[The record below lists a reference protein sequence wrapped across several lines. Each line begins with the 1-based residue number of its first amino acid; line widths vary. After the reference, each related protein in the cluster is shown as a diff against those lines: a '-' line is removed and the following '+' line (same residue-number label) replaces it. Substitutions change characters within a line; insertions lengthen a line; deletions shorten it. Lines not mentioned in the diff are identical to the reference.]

1 MEIIVG
7 DKATRRE
14 WIGLA
19 VLALPCLLYS
29 MDLTVLLLAVPHL
42 TADLQP
48 SASQLLWI
56 TDIYGFLIA
65 GFLITMGTLG
75 DRIGRRK
82 LLLIG
87 AAAFG
92 VASVFAAFATSAEM
106 LIFARALLG
115 IAGATLAPSTL
126 SLIRNMFHDERQRTF
141 AIGVWIASFSA
152 GGAFGPVIGGVV
164 LEHFWWGAVFLL
176 GVPIM
181 ILLLIL
187 GPVLLPESKDP
198 NAGRLDIFSAVLS
211 LTAVLSVI
219 YGAKKIAESGFDWA
233 YVAIIV
239 AGLIIGTIFV
249 HRQQKLADPLIDISL
264 FKTPGFSA
272 ALCINIIGLF
282 MAFGFF
288 LLSAQYLQ
296 LVVGLS
302 PLAAGL
308 WMLPTGV
315 AFIIGSMAAPVLVRH
330 FRRVY
335 IIAGGFL
342 LAALGFAALM
352 HMGSFP
358 HVAYFVAALTVFC
371 LGVGPIGTLTTDMV
385 MSIAP
390 PERAGA
396 ASAISETSF
405 EFGGAFGIAV
415 LGSIVM
421 VFYRTFMQGHTLA
434 NTPPEAIETLG
445 GAVHAAGS
453 MTGEAGAVLL
463 ATARDAFVQSME
475 LAALLSTGAALL
487 AAALALLL
495 LRKHH
500 VRPAAH

>member
-42 TADLQP
+42 MADLKP
-48 SASQLLWI
+48 SGSQLLWI

-82 LLLIG
+82 LLMIG
-87 AAAFG
+87 AGAFG
-92 VASVFAAFATSAEM
+92 AASILAAYSTSAEM
-106 LIFARALLG
+106 LIVARALLG

-181 ILLLIL
+181 VLLLIL
-187 GPVLLPESKDP
+187 APILLPESKDP
-198 NAGRLDIFSAVLS
+198 NAGRLEILSAVMSLSAVLS
-211 LTAVLSVI
+211 II
-219 YGAKKIAESGFDWA
+219 YGAKKIAESGFDIT
-233 YVAIIV
+233 YLAIIV
-239 AGLIIGTIFV
+239 VGLLIGTAFV
-249 HRQQKLADPLIDISL
+249 RRQKTLADPLIDISL
-264 FKTPGFSA
+264 FSTPGFSA

-302 PLAAGL
+302 PLEAGL

-315 AFIIGSMAAPVLVRH
+315 AFIIGSMVAPILIRH
-330 FRRVY
+330 IRRVY
-335 IIAGGFL
+335 IIAGGF
-342 LAALGFAALM
+342 AVAGAGFLILTQL
-352 HMGSFP
+352 GSFS
-358 HVAYFVAALTVFC
+358 HVGYFVGALTLFC

-385 MSIAP
+385 MTIAP
-390 PERAGA
+390 PDRAGA

-421 VFYRTFMQGHTLA
+421 VFYRSFMLSHAPAGS
-434 NTPPEAIETLG
+434 PSEAMDTLG
-445 GAVHAAGS
+445 GAVSAAEQ
-453 MTGEAGAVLL
+453 MTGEGGAALL
-463 ATARDAFVQSME
+463 AAARDAFVQSME
-475 LAALLSTGAALL
+475 LAAGLSAGAAFL
-487 AAALALLL
+487 AMMLALLL
-495 LRKHH
+495 LRQHH
-500 VRPAAH
+500 VRS